1 MAKAL
6 LGHVSTSADV
16 RLLSDLRRAHRRI
29 AELEDELART
39 RATNEALV
47 SNLRVQDAY
56 PDDVIRID
64 EPALT

>member
-6 LGHVSTSADV
+6 FGHVGTNADL
-16 RLLSDLRRAHRRI
+16 RLLADLRRAHRRI
-29 AELEDELART
+29 SELEDELART

-47 SNLRVQDAY
+47 SNLRVQDAL
-56 PDDVIRID
+56 DDVIRIE

>member
-6 LGHVSTSADV
+6 LGHVTTSSDF
-16 RLLSDLRRAHRRI
+16 RLLSDLRRAQLRI
-29 AELEDELART
+29 AELEDELERT

-56 PDDVIRID
+56 GDDVLRID

>member
-6 LGHVSTSADV
+6 LGHVTTNADF
-16 RLLSDLRRAHRRI
+16 RLLSDLRRAHLRI
-29 AELEDELART
+29 ADLEDQLARART
-39 RATNEALV
+39 INEALV
-47 SNLRVQDAY
+47 SHLRVQDAY

>member
-6 LGHVSTSADV
+6 LGHVTTNADF
-16 RLLSDLRRAHRRI
+16 RLLSDLRRAHLRI
-29 AELEDELART
+29 AELEDELERT

-56 PDDVIRID
+56 ADDVIRID